1 MKKTMILVIGLSE
14 QLNIKI
20 KNLSAE
26 KVGRGVA
33 RRNYL

>member
-1 MKKTMILVIGLSE
+1 MKKTLILELGLSE

-26 KVGRGVA
+26 DISRGVS
-33 RRNYL
+33 RQNHL